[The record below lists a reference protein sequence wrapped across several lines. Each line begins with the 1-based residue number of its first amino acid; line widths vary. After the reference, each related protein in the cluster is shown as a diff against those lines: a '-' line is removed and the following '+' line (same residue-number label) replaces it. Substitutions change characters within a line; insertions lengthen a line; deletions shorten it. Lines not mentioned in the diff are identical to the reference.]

1 MRWSTRAVATIAG
14 RPGGGGRDVVCTAA
28 AGSML
33 GMPAAAAA
41 CGARCSLGVGALGE
55 TGRRDTSSPQ
65 LVFIEITHRASEHC
79 VLVKPPTP
87 RTLPLT
93 RVFAY
98 LYLDRR
104 LLTPC
109 SEKTLPRRLSVCFNT
124 QCNRWLV

>member
-33 GMPAAAAA
+33 GMPAAA

-65 LVFIEITHRASEHC
+65 LVFIEITHRASERALC
-79 VLVKPPTP
+79 IGETADALNVAIDPCICILVP
-87 RTLPLT
+87 RQTFINT
-93 RVFAY
+93 VF
-98 LYLDRR
+98 
-104 LLTPC
+104 
-109 SEKTLPRRLSVCFNT
+109 
-124 QCNRWLV
+124 